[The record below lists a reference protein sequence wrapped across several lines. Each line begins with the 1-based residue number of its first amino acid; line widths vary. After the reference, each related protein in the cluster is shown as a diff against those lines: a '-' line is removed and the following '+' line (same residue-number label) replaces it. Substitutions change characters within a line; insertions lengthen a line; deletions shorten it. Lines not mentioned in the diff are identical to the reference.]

1 MCFINALP
9 KIPANRLRT
18 CLCDLISPNQTAFVK
33 GRVILENILLA
44 QELVKG
50 YHKNKGKARC
60 AIKVDLKK
68 AYDSVEWNFILMS
81 LLAVGC
87 PAQFVTW
94 VRECITIPQFSIA
107 LNGSFRVFQ
116 RGKRT
121 ETRGSLVPLSVC
133 FGNGGVH
140 QTPS

>member
-1 MCFINALP
+1 
-9 KIPANRLRT
+9 
-18 CLCDLISPNQTAFVK
+18 
-33 GRVILENILLA
+33 
-44 QELVKG
+44 VKG

-81 LLAVGC
+81 LLTVGC

-94 VRECITIPQFSIA
+94 VRECITIPRFSIA
-107 LNGSFRVFQ
+107 R
-116 RGKRT
+116 
-121 ETRGSLVPLSVC
+121 TRGSLVPLSVC